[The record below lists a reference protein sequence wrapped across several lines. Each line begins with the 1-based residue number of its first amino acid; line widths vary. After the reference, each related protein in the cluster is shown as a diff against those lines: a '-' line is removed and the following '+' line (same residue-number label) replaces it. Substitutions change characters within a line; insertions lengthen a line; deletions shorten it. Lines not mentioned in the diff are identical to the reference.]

1 MQITYLTLAIV
12 GFVLPYSQIIPFLVD
27 HGLNLSLFWS
37 QLFANQ
43 ISSAFAVDLFTS
55 SLVFWIFVFKEGT
68 KRQMKFLWVYIV
80 VNLIIGLSCALPLF
94 LAMRLNHLKNLET
107 ELSGEAI

>member
-1 MQITYLTLAIV
+1 MQIIYLILAIV
-12 GFVLPYSQIIPFLVD
+12 GFVLPYSQFIPFLVD

-43 ISSAFAVDLFTS
+43 ASSADTLDLFTS
-55 SLVFWIFVFKEGT
+55 SFVFWIFVFKEGT
-68 KRQMKFLWVYIV
+68 KLRMKFLWIYIV

-94 LAMRLNHLKNLET
+94 LGMRLHHLKT
-107 ELSGEAI
+107 ELLAEAT